1 MQEGGL
7 NYPSGL
13 SRAKTLERLSGA
25 WEGSLPGDAL
35 AHKTLPAFAA
45 PASQPA
51 RRGVRMRCRGA
62 AAEPAAAEARA
73 APGSLPRG
81 WDGSS
86 WSEKSP
92 APRGP
97 AGVRAG
103 GPGEGARTARGERV
117 TQLGTA
123 VAPGTGGTGATAA
136 VPRSGAAGTAR
147 LPHFSSPQFG
157 VLRVE
162 RQAAPKSLIFLRLP
176 PLPSL
181 SQQRELNLMLL
192 VRQCLAGCA
201 ALQADGE
208 TN

>member
-1 MQEGGL
+1 M
-7 NYPSGL
+7 S
-13 SRAKTLERLSGA
+13 
-25 WEGSLPGDAL
+25 
-35 AHKTLPAFAA
+35 HKTLPAFAL
-45 PASQPA
+45 PASPPA
-51 RRGVRMRCRGA
+51 RRGVRMRCWGA
-62 AAEPAAAEARA
+62 AAAEAAAAEARA

-86 WSEKSP
+86 WSENSP

-103 GPGEGARTARGERV
+103 GPGEGARTARGERGA
-117 TQLGTA
+117 QLGTA
-123 VAPGTGGTGATAA
+123 VAPGTCDTRATAA
-136 VPRSGAAGTAR
+136 VPPSGAAR

-162 RQAAPKSLIFLRLP
+162 REAAPKSWIFLRLP
-176 PLPSL
+176 PSLPSL